1 MRSSSKQPKVLIAF
15 PSSSNSRNEKMGGIY
30 RYLRERGLAWEFVIM
45 HEYVRLSRDYLS
57 TLVDEGLDGAIF
69 TALDIPRDVVELMAD
84 LRLPVV
90 TISLPIPARPNVAFV
105 LNDNAAQARLAVDE
119 FLRSGRF
126 RTYAYVPLPDPP
138 DWCGT
143 HMRVMAEALSK
154 HGREL
159 VVFAAPAARDR
170 EHLIRWIRQLPKPAA
185 VLAACDYRANDV
197 LQAARKARVA
207 IPGDLEV
214 MGIDNDTTLCEN
226 STPTLTSIQ
235 PDFEQQG
242 YLSAKLLDGILSG
255 SSAPRRESVGAKSI
269 AWRESAIS
277 AHATGASL
285 VQRAID
291 FINREYANGI
301 GVREVVA
308 HLRVSR
314 PLADLRFRQCHDKTI
329 LQTITSV
336 RLKKTRE
343 LLSSSP
349 HLTISEICRLA
360 GWKSESHP
368 KHLFRRLYGITMS
381 DERLG

>member
-1 MRSSSKQPKVLIAF
+1 MRSSHKRPKVLIAF
-15 PSSSNSRNEKMGGIY
+15 PSSRNSRYEKMGGIY
-30 RYLRERGLAWEFVIM
+30 RYLREHGLAWEFVIM
-45 HEYVRLSRDYLS
+45 HEYVKLSRNYLS
-57 TLVDEGLDGAIF
+57 TLVEEGLDGAIF
-69 TALDIPRDVVELMAD
+69 TAVDIPHDVIEHMSEI
-84 LRLPVV
+84 RLPVV
-90 TISLPIPARPNVAFV
+90 TIALPIPERPNVSFV
-105 LNDNAAQARLAVDE
+105 LSDNAAHARLAVGE

-126 RTYAYVPLPDPP
+126 RTYAYVPLPEAP
-138 DWCGT
+138 DWCNT
-143 HMRVMAEALSK
+143 HIRVMADALSK
-154 HGREL
+154 HGHEL
-159 VVFAAPAARDR
+159 KVFAAPIAKDR
-170 EHLIRWIRQLPKPAA
+170 THLVHWLRQLPKPAA
-185 VLAACDYRANDV
+185 ILAACDYRANDV
-197 LQAARKARVA
+197 LQAARKARTD

-242 YLSAKLLDGILSG
+242 YLSAKLLDELLSG
-255 SSAPRRESVGAKSI
+255 SSATKRESVGAKSI

-277 AHATGASL
+277 THATGASL

-308 HLRVSR
+308 YLKVSR

-329 LQTITSV
+329 LETITNI

-349 HLTISEICRLA
+349 HLTISEICRQA

-368 KHLFRRLYGITMS
+368 KHLFRKHYGITMS
-381 DERLG
+381 DDRLG